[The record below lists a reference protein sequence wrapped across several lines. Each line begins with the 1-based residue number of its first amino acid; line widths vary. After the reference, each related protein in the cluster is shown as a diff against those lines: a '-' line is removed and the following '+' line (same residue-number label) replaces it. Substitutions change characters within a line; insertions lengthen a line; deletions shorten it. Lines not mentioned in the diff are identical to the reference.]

1 MNRRTTFKQLLA
13 ILAWGVWG
21 GIAQAGAPEVKAI
34 NPPQP
39 SGTSSQIEVLEFF
52 SYACPH
58 CYTLDPKLRKWE
70 ATLKSDVVVKRV
82 PVSFGRSSWAA
93 LGRIYTT
100 LEAMKLADKFGPAV
114 FEAVQQG
121 QVKLHDEK
129 IRNEWLAKTGIDVK
143 TFNDTWRSFGV
154 ESLSRRYEQLAVSYK
169 IDGVP
174 TLAVNGKFKVVGDDD
189 ETLKAV
195 DGLIQKARTGK

>member
-1 MNRRTTFKQLLA
+1 MNRRTTFKQLLV
-13 ILAWGVWG
+13 ILTWGVLG
-21 GIAQAGAPEVKAI
+21 GVAQAAPEVKAI

-52 SYACPH
+52 SYACSH
-58 CYTLDPKLRKWE
+58 CYALDPKLRKWE

-129 IRNEWLAKTGIDVK
+129 IRNEWLVKTGIDVK

-195 DGLIQKARTGK
+195 DGLIQNARSGK

>member
-1 MNRRTTFKQLLA
+1 MTRRNSLKQLLVV
-13 ILAWGVWG
+13 LALGFLG
-21 GIAQAGAPEVKAI
+21 SAQAAAPEIKTI

-52 SYACPH
+52 SYACSH
-58 CYTLDPKLRKWE
+58 CYSLDPKLRKWE
-70 ATLKSDVVVKRV
+70 AAQKSDVVVKRV
-82 PVSFGRSSWAA
+82 PVSFGRASWAA

-114 FEAVQQG
+114 FDAIQQG
-121 QVKLHDEK
+121 QVKLQDEK
-129 IRNEWLAKTGIDVK
+129 TRNEWLVKTGIDVK
-143 TFNDTWRSFGV
+143 AFNDTWRSFGV

-195 DGLIQKARTGK
+195 DSLIQKARNGK